1 MRFHGQSNGCMSSPA
16 SPVESGAILHALA
29 GAVPDVLVVLDRD
42 GRYVDVMSRRS
53 DLPVTPAAELRGRSL
68 AGVFPPPTAE
78 VFTRWIHHVLDTGHR
93 AEKEYEVEIDGRPTW
108 FGASLAPLSAST
120 VLWIARDITGRK
132 ALEAQVQT
140 PARTEAADRVPAGI
154 PSKAIPVQ
162 RGDARVAEHARPG
175 TIVLLVED
183 EPQVRGAAS
192 RVLRRY
198 GYTVLEAQN
207 GLEGLG
213 LWSERGHEIGLIV
226 SDVVMPQLGGREMV
240 RRLRGEG
247 ATVPIL
253 FISGYAQGATPE
265 RLDDSGRSAFL
276 AKPFD
281 IGVFVRM
288 AAELIQ
294 GAPSRHAGLT
304 PAPPRTGE

>member
-1 MRFHGQSNGCMSSPA
+1 MSNTA

-42 GRYVDVMSRRS
+42 GRYVDVISRRS
-53 DLPVTPAAELRGRSL
+53 DLLVRPAEELRGRTL
-68 AGVFPPPTAE
+68 GDVFPPRAAE
-78 VFTRWIHHVLDTGHR
+78 MFTRWIQHVLDTSHR
-93 AEKEYEVEIDGRPTW
+93 MEEEYEVEIGGRPTW
-108 FGASLAPLSAST
+108 FAAIVAPLSATT
-120 VLWIARDITGRK
+120 VLWIARDITERK
-132 ALEAQVQT
+132 ALEAQVRT
-140 PARTEAADRVPAGI
+140 PARTEVAGNDSGGL
-154 PSKAIPVQ
+154 PSKAVPVQ
-162 RGDARVAEHARPG
+162 RDDARAAEHARPG

-198 GYTVLEAQN
+198 GYTVLEGQN
-207 GLEGLG
+207 GLEGLA
-213 LWSERGHEIGLIV
+213 LWSERGHEIALII

-247 ATVPIL
+247 ATVPVL

-281 IGVFVRM
+281 IDVFGRM

-294 GAPSRHAGLT
+294 GAPSRHDGST
-304 PAPPRTGE
+304 HSRTRG

>member
-1 MRFHGQSNGCMSSPA
+1 MSTPA
-16 SPVESGAILHALA
+16 SPIESGAILHALA

-42 GRYVDVMSRRS
+42 GRYVDVISRRS
-53 DLPVTPAAELRGRSL
+53 DLLVEPAAELRGRSL
-68 AGVFPPPTAE
+68 AGVFPPRTAAM
-78 VFTRWIHHVLDTGHR
+78 FTRWIHHVLDTGHR
-93 AEKEYEVEIDGRPTW
+93 VEEEYEVEVGGRPTW
-108 FGASLAPLSAST
+108 FAGIIAPLSATT
-120 VLWIARDITGRK
+120 VLWIARDITERK

-140 PARTEAADRVPAGI
+140 PARTEAASDVPAGI
-154 PSKAIPVQ
+154 PSKAVPVQ
-162 RGDARVAEHARPG
+162 HRGDARAAHHARPG

-198 GYTVLEAQN
+198 GYTVLEGQN
-207 GLEGLG
+207 GLEGLA
-213 LWSERGHEIGLIV
+213 LWSERGHEIALII

-240 RRLRGEG
+240 RRLRDEG
-247 ATVPIL
+247 ATVPVL

-281 IGVFVRM
+281 IDVLGRM

-294 GAPSRHAGLT
+294 GAPSRHGGST
-304 PAPPRTGE
+304 PSLPRTGE